1 MGVALGRRRLAAAQ
15 VTAGRLQSGR
25 ESGGAAVLQGT
36 QGAAG
41 TAAETSAAAAAATG
55 ATEGRPGQAE
65 APAGPEEE
73 PQPPQPPA
81 AGVTAG
87 TQTQHF
93 LCFCVFPVIFL
104 SKLSSQ
110 NCGAARWTCGQQAV
124 SICP

>member
-25 ESGGAAVLQGT
+25 EPGGAAVLQGT

-41 TAAETSAAAAAATG
+41 TAAETSAAAAATG

-81 AGVTAG
+81 SGVTAG

-110 NCGAARWTCGQQAV
+110 NSGAARWTCGQQAV